1 MLASFIAVQKVD
13 DARVG
18 EKLELKEN
26 EVNEEASTQRLLL
39 SMINNQNNKAFPQR
53 NPHKNIYWSSK

>member
-1 MLASFIAVQKVD
+1 MLAIFLAFQKVD

-39 SMINNQNNKAFPQR
+39 SMINNKAFPQR
-53 NPHKNIYWSSK
+53 NPHKNIDWSSK